1 MFNYSPQ
8 RAIKAG
14 NDGEGH
20 FRPDPKNQTWLI
32 DSVTGK
38 SYTSEQCQ
46 SRVEE
51 LAQSFYHHLKLR
63 QGQIVVI
70 YSPNEIDY
78 PIVIWATLRAGG
90 IVSGANPSY
99 TVQELSY
106 QLTSLAKH
114 FTIAGLVTNPESLRV
129 ASKAASSIG
138 LGLDKIL
145 LMSSQLS
152 SSRSLSSALDFEKGT
167 KLNTID
173 EIIERNNSL
182 SLEPINF
189 NQKLR
194 PGENKR
200 KVAFL
205 SFSSGTTGLP
215 KAVCISHHSVISNII
230 MITKHDD
237 CDFTGQRTLA
247 VLPYYHIFGLVVVLH
262 AGIYRNLTNVVIP
275 KFNFE
280 NYLKFIIKYKP
291 SMLHLVPPMV
301 VLLTKS
307 EIDKK
312 VIIEINKTVKN
323 VLSGAAPMKQGLV
336 SGFKERYQ
344 NVKLSQ
350 GYGMTETSTQV
361 AGTPPM
367 VRLDNQLSSSSAG
380 VLLPNVLIKIIS
392 VEDRK
397 KKLGFNE
404 VGEICIKSPSNAMGY
419 LGNSKATAE
428 TFGSD
433 GFLLT
438 GDQGYIDQ
446 NGWLFVVERL
456 KELIKV
462 KGNQVAPAEL
472 EGLLLGHESVN
483 DACVIGIEDDYSGEL
498 PRAYIVRSEIGLKED
513 PLKLEK
519 MIKHF
524 VSESKVRYKWLDG
537 GVEFVDSIPKN
548 PSGKILRRELRKKFR
563 STEENLL
570 KKNSFTANL

>member
-8 RAIKAG
+8 RAIKVG

-63 QGQIVVI
+63 QGEIVVI

-237 CDFTGQRTLA
+237 CDFTGHRTLS
-247 VLPYYHIFGLVVVLH
+247 VLPYYHIFGYLIILH

-280 NYLKFIIKYKP
+280 NYLKFIIKYRP
-291 SMLHLVPPMV
+291 SILYLVPPMV

-307 EIDKK
+307 KIDEKIIFEIG
-312 VIIEINKTVKN
+312 KTVKT
-323 VLSGAAPMKQGLV
+323 VVSGAAPLRNEIV
-336 SGFKERYQ
+336 CGFKKRYSNTRLNQ
-344 NVKLSQ
+344 L
-350 GYGMTETSTQV
+350 YGMTELSVQV
-361 AGTPPM
+361 TGTPNLI
-367 VRLDNQLSSSSAG
+367 VSDNDELSSSAG
-380 VLLPNVLIKIIS
+380 VLLPNVSIKIIS
-392 VEDRK
+392 LEDK
-397 KKLGFNE
+397 KKHLGFNQ
-404 VGEICIKSPSNAMGY
+404 VGEIYVKSPSNAMGY
-419 LGNSKATAE
+419 LGNPKATAE

-513 PLKLEK
+513 PLKLK
-519 MIKHF
+519 DNIKKF
-524 VSESKVRYKWLDG
+524 VAQNKVRYKWLDG
-537 GVEFVDSIPKN
+537 GIEFVDFIPKN
-548 PSGKILRRELRKKFR
+548 PSGKILRRELRQKYKNDSKKDD
-563 STEENLL
+563 NLFKASL
-570 KKNSFTANL
+570 

>member
-8 RAIKAG
+8 RAIKVG

-63 QGQIVVI
+63 QGEIVVI

-152 SSRSLSSALDFEKGT
+152 SSRGLSSALDFEKGT
-167 KLNTID
+167 KLKTID
-173 EIIERNNSL
+173 EIIGRNNSL
-182 SLEPINF
+182 RLEPINF

-237 CDFTGQRTLA
+237 CDFTGHRTLS
-247 VLPYYHIFGLVVVLH
+247 VLPYYHIFGYLIILH

-280 NYLKFIIKYKP
+280 NYLKFIIKYRP
-291 SMLHLVPPMV
+291 SILYLVPPMV

-307 EIDKK
+307 KIDEKIIFEIG
-312 VIIEINKTVKN
+312 KTVKT
-323 VLSGAAPMKQGLV
+323 VVSGAAPLRNEIV
-336 SGFKERYQ
+336 CGFKKRYSNTRLNQ
-344 NVKLSQ
+344 L
-350 GYGMTETSTQV
+350 YGMTELSVQV
-361 AGTPPM
+361 TGTPNLI
-367 VRLDNQLSSSSAG
+367 VSDNDELSSSAG
-380 VLLPNVLIKIIS
+380 ALLPNVSIKIIS
-392 VEDRK
+392 LEDK
-397 KKLGFNE
+397 KKHLGFNQ
-404 VGEICIKSPSNAMGY
+404 VGEIYVKSPSNAMGY
-419 LGNSKATAE
+419 LGNPKATAE

-513 PLKLEK
+513 PLKLK
-519 MIKHF
+519 DNIKKF
-524 VSESKVRYKWLDG
+524 VAQNKVRYKWLDG
-537 GVEFVDSIPKN
+537 GIEFVDFIPKN
-548 PSGKILRRELRKKFR
+548 PSGKILRRELRQKYKND
-563 STEENLL
+563 S
-570 KKNSFTANL
+570 KKNDNLFKASL